1 LLVNAG
7 IQVAIVAGQADR
19 IRRLEVTSDRVVAEL
34 DAMRQ
39 GGASH
44 RHGAILF
51 LGAMPDGESLIAR
64 LEAVSKFVERLGWG
78 FRLQPPIYANASS
91 SDFASFRSAVS
102 KPSVNQ
108 Q

>member
-7 IQVAIVAGQADR
+7 IQAAIVAGQADR
-19 IRRLEVTSDRVVAEL
+19 IRRIEVTSDRAVAER

-39 GGASH
+39 GGASY
-44 RHGAILF
+44 RHGAIL
-51 LGAMPDGESLIAR
+51 LSGAVPEREALIGR
-64 LEAVSKFVERLGWG
+64 LEAVSKLVERVQL
-78 FRLQPPIYANASS
+78 PIYANASS
-91 SDFASFRSAVS
+91 SAFASLRSAVS